1 MFIHFHHLPTNQK
14 TESLH
19 RLCTTAT
26 LRVNK
31 CRTECSQPIGVVM
44 NNRRSECEHGKCRLC
59 TSGNNTDF
67 TILFHLYEYA
77 RLCPISKPFEFT
89 KQKILEMQDLLL
101 YGVEFFCIQLADIQK
116 IIKHN
121 RTERYTQEFF
131 VV

>member
-59 TSGNNTDF
+59 TNGNNTDF

-77 RLCPISKPFEFT
+77 KLCPISKPFEFT

-101 YGVEFFCIQLADIQK
+101 LCVIFYL
-116 IIKHN
+116 
-121 RTERYTQEFF
+121 
-131 VV
+131 

>member
-1 MFIHFHHLPTNQK
+1 
-14 TESLH
+14 
-19 RLCTTAT
+19 
-26 LRVNK
+26 
-31 CRTECSQPIGVVM
+31 M

-59 TSGNNTDF
+59 TNGNNTDF